1 MSQGQ
6 KTQTTN
12 RIPGINY
19 TKQGNPILTDKTPYQ
34 TRQNIVD
41 SYKTL
46 HEQTTR
52 KITELK
58 ESAERQ
64 VRELEAEL
72 QSQKPVC
79 LEATRNCP
87 TCHCRS
93 VVQTGRPRL
102 DLKNLGLTPVSCL
115 LCPYEDKIF
124 IA

>member
-1 MSQGQ
+1 MNKSQQ
-6 KTQTTN
+6 AQTTN

-64 VRELEAEL
+64 VRELEAE
-72 QSQKPVC
+72 Q
-79 LEATRNCP
+79 
-87 TCHCRS
+87 
-93 VVQTGRPRL
+93 
-102 DLKNLGLTPVSCL
+102 NLGKKRIKKTNEKYFYLGR
-115 LCPYEDKIF
+115 
-124 IA
+124 

>member
-1 MSQGQ
+1 MNKSQQ
-6 KTQTTN
+6 AQTTN

-72 QSQKPVC
+72 QSQRPVC
-79 LEATRNCP
+79 PEATHNCP
-87 TCHCRS
+87 ECKCRS
-93 VVQTGRPRL
+93 VAQTGRPRQNL
-102 DLKNLGLTPVSCL
+102 RDLGLTPVSCF
-115 LCPYEDKIF
+115 LCDYVDKVYIP
-124 IA
+124 